1 MSKFVIFR
9 SGKMAIKYG
18 KKKYKRH
25 YILYTVITAFLL
37 CAVFLTMVVSLYIN
51 AEDEAYE
58 NLHTQTK
65 QIKDDIALQLISD
78 RENLS
83 TMANFAAT
91 LYSEEERYDIMFESF
106 KPIGLIE
113 NIGIL
118 NADNTFITKAGS
130 MDVSEYLSFEEEASK
145 GEYISSR
152 VSDITT
158 RGKEIVRS
166 AVPIKSGDKTVGILY
181 GVIQLDKIGARYNEM
196 AKNIDAQLFVYHKDT
211 GDLIIDNIHNELGNI
226 SFLKDRKYNDGYSY
240 EQMAT
245 TENGFTSFLSAYKDE
260 NVYLHYSTIEG
271 LDLMIA
277 MVRYDSQ
284 VFAEV
289 RELSKILLL
298 VFLVMLVIIVMYIVM
313 LMTSEK
319 QANAIVTCASDVRKI
334 LLETSGNQN
343 NVADALK
350 FVSDFARSRSVVFF
364 DTDGED
370 YNYISPEFND
380 ELFSDSEI
388 NLFKTELF
396 RYAAEY
402 HSISKTTVNILCIKP
417 NKHLYKTNPGFYNLL
432 KQHKINDISLSATI
446 NNSNHITILAAI
458 NAKSRSQFRIL
469 AEKISACFSMA
480 LYNKNYL
487 NKTKLVATTDSLTG
501 ALNRVAYKSDLVTFD
516 EAQETNFSC
525 VYIDVNELHIINNKY
540 GHTAGDEM
548 LVYIAN
554 TLKEVFYGH
563 KVYRMGGD
571 EFLVFCQNT
580 EKDSVKKSIEVFKEQ
595 LLSKNYHVAVGL
607 SFRAQ
612 NTDTEKLVK
621 EAEVRMYEEK
631 AEYYQNKQQAA
642 ATTSDKDFI
651 QLKTGILEIDT
662 MLSILKENYNGI
674 YRVSLDTD
682 KARRILMPAYLKYN
696 ENEEHFS
703 QLFSNFVIE
712 SVESDYHRAVMSF
725 LNYEALKH
733 QLLEGKIPKISFK
746 KNNGESVLLS
756 VYKLSDTSDTVSE
769 TLWVFAKNQ
778 NS

>member
-1 MSKFVIFR
+1 
-9 SGKMAIKYG
+9 MAIKYG
-18 KKKYKRH
+18 KKKYKHH

-51 AEDEAYE
+51 AKDEAYE
-58 NLHTQTK
+58 NLHSQTK

-118 NADNTFITKAGS
+118 NSDNTFVTKAGS
-130 MDVSEYLSFEEEASK
+130 MDVSEHLSFEEEASK

-166 AVPIKSGDKTVGILY
+166 AVPIKAGDKTVGILY

-196 AKNIDAQLFVYHKDT
+196 AKNIDAQLFVYHKET

-260 NVYLHYSTIEG
+260 NVHMHYSTIEG

-298 VFLVMLVIIVMYIVM
+298 VFLLMLVIIVMYIVA

-319 QANAIVTCASDVRKI
+319 QANGIVTCASDVRKI

-350 FVSDFARSRSVVFF
+350 LVSDFARSRSVVFF
-364 DTDGED
+364 DTEGED
-370 YNYISPEFND
+370 YNYISPELNGKSFG
-380 ELFSDSEI
+380 DSEK
-388 NLFKTELF
+388 NYFKAELF

-402 HSISKTTVNILCIKP
+402 HSISKRTVNILCIKP
-417 NKHLYKTNPGFYNLL
+417 NKYLYKTNPDFYNFL
-432 KQHKINDISLSATI
+432 KQHKINDVSLSATI

-458 NAKSRSQFRIL
+458 NAKCRSQFRIL

-516 EAQETNFSC
+516 EEQETNFSC
-525 VYIDVNELHIINNKY
+525 VYIDVNELHITNNKY

-548 LVYIAN
+548 LIYIAN

-580 EKDSVKKSIEVFKEQ
+580 ENDSVKKSIEVFKEQ
-595 LLSKNYHVAVGL
+595 LLSKNYHVAIGL

-631 AEYYQNKQQAA
+631 AKYYQNKQQAA
-642 ATTSDKDFI
+642 AKTSDKDYI

-703 QLFSNFVIE
+703 QLFSNYVVE
-712 SVESDYHRAVMSF
+712 SVEPDYHRAVMSF

-733 QLLEGKIPKISFK
+733 QLMEGKTPKIMFK

-756 VYKLSDTSDTVSE
+756 VYKLSDTDYTVSD
-769 TLWVFAKNQ
+769 TLWVFAKAQ

>member
-1 MSKFVIFR
+1 
-9 SGKMAIKYG
+9 MAIKYG

-130 MDVSEYLSFEEEASK
+130 MDVSEHLSFEEEASK

-181 GVIQLDKIGARYNEM
+181 GVIQLDKIGSRYNEM
-196 AKNIDAQLFVYHKDT
+196 AQNINAQLFVYHKDT
-211 GDLIIDNIHNELGNI
+211 GDLIIDNIHRKLGNI
-226 SFLKDRKYNDGYSY
+226 SFLKDRNYNKGYSFD
-240 EQMAT
+240 QIMT
-245 TENGFTSFLSAYKDE
+245 TEKGFSSFASAYKDE
-260 NVYLHYSTIEG
+260 NVYMHYSTIEG
-271 LDLMIA
+271 LNLVIA
-277 MVRYDSQ
+277 MVRYEAQ
-284 VFAEV
+284 VFAQV
-289 RELSKILLL
+289 RELTSVLFL
-298 VFLVMLVIIVMYIVM
+298 VFAVMFVIIILYVLAIFS
-313 LMTSEK
+313 SEK
-319 QANAIVTCASDVRKI
+319 HANGIVTCASDVRKM
-334 LLETSGNQN
+334 LLEISGNQN
-343 NVADALK
+343 NIVDALK
-350 FVSDFARSRSVVFF
+350 IVSDFAHAKSVVFF
-364 DTDGED
+364 DSDGED
-370 YNYISPEFND
+370 YNYLLHGNKGNFFAED
-380 ELFSDSEI
+380 DI
-388 NLFKTELF
+388 NYFKTELF
-396 RYAAEY
+396 KYAAEQ
-402 HSISKTTVNILCIKP
+402 HIISKATVNVLCIKT
-417 NKHLYKTNPGFYNLL
+417 NKTLYKTNPRFYKLL
-432 KQHKINDISLSATI
+432 KQKKINDISFSATI

-458 NAKSRSQFRIL
+458 NARFASQFRIL

-501 ALNRVAYKSDLVTFD
+501 ALNRVAYKNDLITFD
-516 EAQETNFSC
+516 EEQATNFSC
-525 VYIDVNELHIINNKY
+525 IYVDVNELHVINNKY

-571 EFLVFCQNT
+571 EFLVFCQNV
-580 EKDSVKKSIEVFKEQ
+580 EKDSIKQNIEVFKEQ
-595 LLSKNYHVAVGL
+595 LLTKKYHVAVGL

-612 NTDTEKLVK
+612 NTDTEQLVK
-621 EAEVRMYEEK
+621 EAEVRMYEKK
-631 AEYYQNKQQAA
+631 AEYYQNKQRAA
-642 ATTSDKDFI
+642 VATSEKEYV
-651 QLKTGILEIDT
+651 QLKTGIHEIDT
-662 MLSILKENYNGI
+662 ILSILKENYNGI
-674 YRVSLDTD
+674 YRVSLDSD
-682 KARRILMPAYLKYN
+682 KARRILMPAYLKYS

-703 QLFSNFVIE
+703 KLFSNFVIE
-712 SVESDYHRAVMSF
+712 SVDPDYHRAVISF
-725 LNYEALKH
+725 LNYEALTH
-733 QLLEGKIPKISFK
+733 QLMDGKIPRIMFK
-746 KNNGESVLLS
+746 KNDGESVLLS
-756 VYKLSDTSDTVSE
+756 VYKLSDTDDNASD
-769 TLWVFAKNQ
+769 TLWVFAKAQ

>member
-1 MSKFVIFR
+1 
-9 SGKMAIKYG
+9 
-18 KKKYKRH
+18 
-25 YILYTVITAFLL
+25 
-37 CAVFLTMVVSLYIN
+37 
-51 AEDEAYE
+51 
-58 NLHTQTK
+58 
-65 QIKDDIALQLISD
+65 
-78 RENLS
+78 
-83 TMANFAAT
+83 
-91 LYSEEERYDIMFESF
+91 MFESF

-118 NADNTFITKAGS
+118 NSDNTFVTKAGS
-130 MDVSEYLSFEEEASK
+130 MDVSDYLSFEEEARK

-181 GVIQLDKIGARYNEM
+181 GVIQLDKIGSRYDKM
-196 AKNIDAQLFVYHKDT
+196 AKNIDAQLFVYHKET
-211 GDLIIDNIHNELGNI
+211 GDLIIDNIHDELGNI

-245 TENGFTSFLSAYKDE
+245 TQNGFTSFMSAYKNE

-289 RELSKILLL
+289 RNLTKILLV
-298 VFLVMLVIIVMYIVM
+298 VFFIMLIIIVIYIVT

-319 QANAIVTCASDVRKI
+319 QANGIVTCASDVRKI
-334 LLETSGNQN
+334 LLETSGNN
-343 NVADALK
+343 NVAEALK
-350 FVSDFARSRSVVFF
+350 LVSEFARSRAVVFF

-370 YNYISPEFND
+370 YNYLSPGFTGKLFN
-380 ELFSDSEI
+380 ENEI
-388 NLFKTELF
+388 NYFKKELF

-402 HSISKTTVNILCIKP
+402 HSISKTTVNILRIKP
-417 NKHLYKTNPGFYNLL
+417 NKHLYKTNIDFYDLL
-432 KQHKINDISLSATI
+432 KKHKIKDVSFSATI
-446 NNSNHITILAAI
+446 NNSNHITVLAAI
-458 NAKSRSQFRIL
+458 NAKRGTQLSIL

-501 ALNRVAYKSDLVTFD
+501 ALNRVAYKSDLLSFD
-516 EAQETNFSC
+516 EEQETNFSC
-525 VYIDVNELHIINNKY
+525 IYIDVNELHIINNKY
-540 GHTAGDEM
+540 GHAAGDEM
-548 LVYIAN
+548 LIYIAN

-580 EKDSVKKSIEVFKEQ
+580 EKDVVKRRIEIFKKQ
-595 LLSKNYHVAVGL
+595 LIPKNYHVAIGL
-607 SFRAQ
+607 SFCAR

-642 ATTSDKDFI
+642 QSSNKDYI
-651 QLKTGILEIDT
+651 QAKTGIDEIDT
-662 MLSILKENYNGI
+662 ILSVLKENYNGI

-682 KARRILMPAYLKYN
+682 KARRILMPAYLNYN

-703 QLFSNFVIE
+703 KLFSSYVYDC
-712 SVESDYHRAVMSF
+712 VEPDYHRAVMSF

-733 QLLEGKIPKISFK
+733 QLMEGKTPKITFK
-746 KNNGESVLLS
+746 KNNSESVILS
-756 VYKLSDTSDTVSE
+756 VYKLNTTNETVSDT
-769 TLWVFAKNQ
+769 LWIFAKA
-778 NS
+778 

>member
-1 MSKFVIFR
+1 MSEFVNFR
-9 SGKMAIKYG
+9 GVKMAIRYG
-18 KKKYKRH
+18 KKNHKRH

-58 NLHTQTK
+58 NLHSQTK
-65 QIKDDIALQLISD
+65 QIKDDISLQLISD

-118 NADNTFITKAGS
+118 NADNTFVTKAGS
-130 MDVSEYLSFEEEASK
+130 MDVSEYLSFEEEVSK

-166 AVPIKSGDKTVGILY
+166 AVPIKSGNKTVGILY

-196 AKNIDAQLFVYHKDT
+196 AKNIDAQLFVYHKET
-211 GDLIIDNIHNELGNI
+211 GDLIIDNIHNTLGNI

-271 LDLMIA
+271 LGLMIA

-284 VFAEV
+284 VFADV

-298 VFLVMLVIIVMYIVM
+298 VFFVMLAIIIVYIIM
-313 LMTSEK
+313 LMSSEK
-319 QANAIVTCASDVRKI
+319 EANGIVTCASEVRKI
-334 LLETSGNQN
+334 LLETSGNQHN
-343 NVADALK
+343 ISDALK
-350 FVSDFARSRSVVFF
+350 LVSDFAHSRSVVFF

-370 YNYISPEFND
+370 YNYLSPEFNGNFFAD
-380 ELFSDSEI
+380 NEI
-388 NLFKTELF
+388 NYFKTEIF

-402 HSISKTTVNILCIKP
+402 QSISKTTLNILCIKP
-417 NKHLYKTNPGFYNLL
+417 NKYLCKTNPDFYKLL
-432 KQHKINDISLSATI
+432 KQHKINDISFSAII
-446 NNSNHITILAAI
+446 NNSNHITILATI
-458 NAKSRSQFRIL
+458 NAKRRNQFIIL

-501 ALNRVAYKSDLVTFD
+501 VLNRVAYNSDLLTFD
-516 EAQETNFSC
+516 DEQETNFSC
-525 VYIDVNELHIINNKY
+525 IYIDVNELHIINNKY

-548 LVYIAN
+548 LIYIAN

-563 KVYRMGGD
+563 KVYRLGGD

-580 EKDSVKKSIEVFKEQ
+580 EKDSVKKSIEVFREQ
-595 LLSKNYHVAVGL
+595 LLSKNYHVAIGL

-612 NTDTEKLVK
+612 KTDTEMLVK

-631 AEYYQNKQQAA
+631 TKYYQNKQKAA
-642 ATTSDKDFI
+642 DMNSGKDYI
-651 QLKTGILEIDT
+651 LLKTGMLEIDT
-662 MLSILKENYNGI
+662 MLSVLKENYNGI

-703 QLFSNFVIE
+703 KLFSNFVIE
-712 SVESDYHRAVMSF
+712 YIDPDYHRSVISF

-733 QLLEGKIPKISFK
+733 QLMEGRTPKITFK

-756 VYKLSDTSDTVSE
+756 VYKLSDTKDNVSD
-769 TLWVFAKNQ
+769 TLWVFAKTQ

>member
-1 MSKFVIFR
+1 MPTRF
-9 SGKMAIKYG
+9 GQ
-18 KKKYKRH
+18 KKHSQH
-25 YILYTVITAFLL
+25 YVFYTVITAVLL
-37 CAVFLTMVVSLYIN
+37 CSIFLAMVGFLYVDAMN
-51 AEDEAYE
+51 EAEE
-58 NLHTQTK
+58 NLHVQTK
-65 QIKDDIALQLISD
+65 QIKDDITLQLISD

-118 NADNTFITKAGS
+118 NSDNTFVTRTGTIETG
-130 MDVSEYLSFEEEASK
+130 ETFSFEEEVKK
-145 GEYISSR
+145 GSYISSR

-196 AKNIDAQLFVYHKDT
+196 AKNIDAQLFVYHKES

-298 VFLVMLVIIVMYIVM
+298 VFLVMLVIIVMYIIM

-319 QANAIVTCASDVRKI
+319 KANGIVTCASDVRKI

-343 NVADALK
+343 NIVDALK
-350 FVSDFARSRSVVFF
+350 LVLDFARSRSVLFF

-370 YNYISPEFND
+370 YNYISPEFNGKS
-380 ELFSDSEI
+380 LGDSER
-388 NLFKTELF
+388 NYFKTELF

-402 HSISKTTVNILCIKP
+402 HSISKTTVNILCIKA

-458 NAKSRSQFRIL
+458 NAKCKSQFRIL

-501 ALNRVAYKSDLVTFD
+501 ALNRVAYKSDLVAFD
-516 EAQETNFSC
+516 EEQETNFSC
-525 VYIDVNELHIINNKY
+525 IYIDVNELHIINNKY

-548 LVYIAN
+548 LIYIAN

-621 EAEVRMYEEK
+621 EAELRMYEEK

-642 ATTSDKDFI
+642 ATTSDKDYI

-712 SVESDYHRAVMSF
+712 TVEPDYHRAVMSF

-733 QLLEGKIPKISFK
+733 QLMDGKIPKITFK

-756 VYKLSDTSDTVSE
+756 VYKLSDTDYTVSD
-769 TLWVFAKNQ
+769 TLWVFAKAQ